1 MGLFDLFNRSSNTVI
16 SNDGFRVL
24 NKGFSYKIIGK
35 LEGRVADGQEDEGGY
50 TAVIEVKRH
59 DVPLLNPAE
68 LNRSPGGGDI
78 IITDIMKNNFL
89 KSNYRYYMQNTF
101 WKKSKSNDNIYEIHW
116 HVWI

>member
-35 LEGRVADGQEDEGGY
+35 LEGRVADGQED
-50 TAVIEVKRH
+50 